1 MSKKKTVTLSVHR
14 AIVDDR
20 CGWNLGELFSSIR
33 ESDTSGRTVDR
44 GLWDKIAV
52 KFPSFPQTNE
62 AIAAQFALFE
72 EGAQKSTIRGHQAS
86 EYATAAIGAPTESEF
101 LDHEVAVLVSG
112 NHLIACSLGNRQT
125 LLIDAIGKLADQCDL
140 EFPPGCMRFA
150 TIPNKLTVEMI
161 RERGVKSIRFD
172 AANLLGSLDVSSNG
186 LLEHL
191 FGQSAKVDDIKR
203 QEMVAE
209 LSLHP
214 KRIGRRGNLEVVETP
229 KDEWLGNAAV
239 KVKNEDRLDSYT
251 IVLADGTEWPE
262 GELKLSRKV
271 DVTRDGSTYQMAD
284 ALHEMLKYLDDL
296 RTGGHL
302 S

>member
-1 MSKKKTVTLSVHR
+1 LSKKKTVTLSVHR
-14 AIVDDR
+14 VIVDDR

-33 ESDTSGRTVDR
+33 EGNTSGLTVDR
-44 GLWDKIAV
+44 TLWDKIAV
-52 KFPSFPQTNE
+52 KFPAFPKTNE

-86 EYATAAIGAPTESEF
+86 EYATSPIAPPSNSEF

-125 LLIDAIGKLADQCDL
+125 LLIDAIGKLADQCRV
-140 EFPPGCMRFA
+140 EFPPGCMSFA
-150 TIPNKLTVEMI
+150 SMPNKLTVEMI
-161 RERGVKSIRFD
+161 RSKGVKSIRFD
-172 AANLLGSLDVSSNG
+172 AANLLGSLDVSSSG
-186 LLEHL
+186 VMEHL
-191 FGQSAKVDDIKR
+191 FGRSATIDDIKR
-203 QEMVAE
+203 EEMVAE
-209 LSLHP
+209 LSIHP
-214 KRIGRRGNLEVVETP
+214 KRLGKRGSLEVVETP
-229 KDEWLGNAAV
+229 KDEWLGKAAV
-239 KVKNEDRLDSYT
+239 KVKNEDRVDSYT

-262 GELKLSRKV
+262 GELKLSKRV

-284 ALHEMLKYLDDL
+284 ALHEMLTYLEEL